1 MSHIAWATISFLA
14 RVLSPPRTPA
24 FTGKALVSGVLD
36 GGGEIEYACARA
48 AARSAYVRGGWRRRR
63 GRGGRLERV
72 IRLVQEHY
80 RARTRVYPGIRSKF

>member
-1 MSHIAWATISFLA
+1 MGHDKHPRA
-14 RVLSPPRTPA
+14 RALSAPY
-24 FTGKALVSGVLD
+24 TGIHGEGSREWCLD

-72 IRLVQEHY
+72 VRLVQEHY